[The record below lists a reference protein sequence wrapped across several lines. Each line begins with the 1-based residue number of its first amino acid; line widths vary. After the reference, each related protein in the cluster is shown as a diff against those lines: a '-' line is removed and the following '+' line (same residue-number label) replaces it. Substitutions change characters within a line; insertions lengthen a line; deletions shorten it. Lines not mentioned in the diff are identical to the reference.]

1 MSLPDFQPQAPLF
14 SWAALSGQLFA
25 ASDRFRLFAEKV
37 YPHLIAARDELAA
50 CYCVDNG
57 RPAVEP
63 VLLAG
68 VSLLQFLEN
77 VPDRPAVE
85 LLGYHAGW
93 AFALNRSVGEAAFHP
108 TALVRFRERLI
119 EHEQAHLAFAA
130 ILEALQQA
138 GLVARQSPQ
147 RLDSMFVIGRLAR
160 MNSLEC
166 VRESLRLALEEL
178 ERSAAHFG
186 KPAAWREWCERYLEH
201 KLDYRSGEDTLRAK
215 LQQAGEDLLALQQW
229 VGTLSDP
236 TIARGEKV
244 QLLARVLAEHFEV
257 VEGGGV
263 AARRAP
269 VPGALQNPHEPDAQ
283 WACKGQGRHKQE
295 VRGYKIQVA
304 ETVPDEPR
312 QKGEPTAAFLTAIET
327 QPATGSDEA
336 GFEQVEVAQAHR
348 GQEAASAWHVDGA
361 YVSGKQL
368 AQKKAEGRELI
379 GPAQPAP
386 KKDGRFST
394 EDFDVCV
401 AERRAVCPAGRQNTQ
416 CSRLEEEKTGK
427 ICYRFEWSS
436 HCHDCP
442 LRSHCLGQDQRH
454 RSLVVGEHHDL
465 LQARRR
471 EQKTEA
477 FAQQNKKR
485 NAIEGTQSELV
496 RGHGARRARYRGY
509 AKVRLQN
516 YFIGAACN
524 VKRWIRRLQWQMK
537 QAGTTALSA
546 VAVAP
551 SG

>member
-1 MSLPDFQPQAPLF
+1 MSLPDFQPQAQLF
-14 SWAALSGQLFA
+14 SLAALSGQLFA
-25 ASDRFRLFAEKV
+25 ADDRYRLFAENI
-37 YPHLIAARDELAA
+37 YPQLVAIRDPLAA
-50 CYCVDNG
+50 CYCPDNG

-63 VLLAG
+63 VLLTG
-68 VSLLQFLEN
+68 VTLLQFLEN
-77 VPDRPAVE
+77 APDRQALE
-85 LLGYHAGW
+85 LLRYHAGW
-93 AFALNRSVGEAAFHP
+93 AFALNRPLGEGGFHP
-108 TALVRFRERLI
+108 SVLVHFRRRLV
-119 EHEQAHLAFAA
+119 EHQQAHLAFAS

-138 GLVARQSPQ
+138 GLVARQSKQ

-178 ERSAAHFG
+178 QESAAGFG
-186 KPAAWREWCERYLEH
+186 QPAAWSQWRERYLEH
-201 KLDYRSGEDTLRAK
+201 KLDYRSGEESWRAK

-236 TIARGEKV
+236 SVAQGENV
-244 QLLARVLAEHFEV
+244 RLLARVLAEHFEV
-257 VEGGGV
+257 VEGSGL
-263 AARRAP
+263 AARRAAL
-269 VPGALQNPHEPDAQ
+269 PGAVHNPHEPDAQ
-283 WACKGQGRHKQE
+283 WAAKGQGRHRQE
-295 VRGYKIQVA
+295 VVGYKIQVA

-327 QPATGSDEA
+327 QPAIGSDDA
-336 GFEQVEVAQAHR
+336 GFEQVEAAQAQS
-348 GQEAASAWHVDGA
+348 GQEPASDWHVDGA
-361 YVSGKQL
+361 YVSAERL
-368 AQKKAEGRELI
+368 ARMKAEGRQLI

-386 KKDGRFST
+386 KKDGHYST

-401 AERRAVCPAGRQNTQ
+401 AERRAVCPAGKPNTQ
-416 CSRLEEEKTGK
+416 CSRLKEEATGK
-427 ICYRFEWSS
+427 VSYRFEWSR

-442 LRSHCLGQDQRH
+442 LRQSCLGKDQRH
-454 RSLVVGEHHDL
+454 RTLVVGEHHDL

-471 EQKTEA
+471 EQTTEA
-477 FAQQNKKR
+477 FAEQKKKR

-509 AKVRLQN
+509 RKVRLQS

-524 VKRWIRRLQWQMK
+524 AKRWIRRLQWQMK
-537 QAGTTALSA
+537 QAATTASGA